1 MRIPGGGGGFPVA
14 VICNSVLNA
23 GAIRMVDFG
32 VYAVASEEIIFES
45 FDGDAVVL
53 DVGTGKYFAFSDLGS
68 CVWEALSSHVPASA
82 ILGLGSN
89 GNGISTA
96 GLEAFIEQMLEFG
109 LLTAAPGTSGKAISP
124 QLAARF
130 AAAKEPLSVE
140 RHDELADLIQ
150 ADPIHDVD
158 KAMGWPVHRAFRH

>member
-1 MRIPGGGGGFPVA
+1 MRIPGGGGGFPEA
-14 VICNSVLNA
+14 VICNFLLNA

-68 CVWEALSSHVPASA
+68 CVWEALSSDVPASA

-89 GNGISTA
+89 GNGVSTA

-124 QLAARF
+124 LLAARF
-130 AAAKEPLSVE
+130 ATANEPLSVE

-158 KAMGWPVHRAFRH
+158 KAMGWPVRETA

>member
-1 MRIPGGGGGFPVA
+1 MRIPGGGGGFPEA
-14 VICNSVLNA
+14 VICNFLLNA

-53 DVGTGKYFAFSDLGS
+53 DVGTGRYFGFSDLGS
-68 CVWEALSSHVPASA
+68 CAWEALSSDVPASA

-89 GNGISTA
+89 GNGVSTA

-109 LLTAAPGTSGKAISP
+109 LLTAAPGEPGKAVSP
-124 QLAARF
+124 LLAERF
-130 AAAKEPLSVE
+130 ALAKGPLGVE

-158 KAMGWPVHRAFRH
+158 KAMGWPVRETA

>member
-1 MRIPGGGGGFPVA
+1 MRIPGGGGGFPEA
-14 VICNSVLNA
+14 VICNFLLNA

-68 CVWEALSSHVPASA
+68 CAWEALSSDVPASA

-89 GNGISTA
+89 GNGVSTA

-130 AAAKEPLSVE
+130 AAANEPLSVE

-158 KAMGWPVHRAFRH
+158 KAMGWPVRETA